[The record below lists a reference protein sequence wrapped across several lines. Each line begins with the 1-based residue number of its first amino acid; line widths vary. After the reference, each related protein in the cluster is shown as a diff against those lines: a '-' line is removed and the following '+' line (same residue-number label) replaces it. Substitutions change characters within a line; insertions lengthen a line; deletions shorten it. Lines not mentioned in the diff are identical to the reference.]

1 MKIIAVINK
10 QEPLQEDSSN
20 TFVVQPQLLNTQN
33 QLLPLP
39 LPFDESNRWNL
50 KEKDDHFVHLQELIE
65 SKKKILLDNQQKLKK
80 ISNQNHFLEDIKKD
94 YVRYNSY
101 ILKQKREQM
110 QALSLLNEY
119 IRDLSASGELSEQNI
134 RDSHQEQKKIMKELK
149 GIQKS
154 LDLLID

>member
-10 QEPLQEDSSN
+10 QEPLQEDN
-20 TFVVQPQLLNTQN
+20 FVVQPQLMNPQN
-33 QLLPLP
+33 RSLL
-39 LPFDESNRWNL
+39 FTDSNHWKL
-50 KEKDDHFVHLQELIE
+50 KEKDDQFLHLQELIE
-65 SKKKILLDNQQKLKK
+65 SKKKILLENQQKLKK

-94 YVRYNSY
+94 YMRYNSY

-134 RDSHQEQKKIMKELK
+134 RDSHEEQKKIMKELK